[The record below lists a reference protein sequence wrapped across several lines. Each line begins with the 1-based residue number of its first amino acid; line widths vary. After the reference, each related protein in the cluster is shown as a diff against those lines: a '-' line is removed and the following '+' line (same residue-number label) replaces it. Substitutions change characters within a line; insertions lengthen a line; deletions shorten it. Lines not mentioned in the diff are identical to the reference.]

1 MHPVRMSQGTV
12 TGSNNRTCAGCDAIK
27 SEGTL
32 AVAMHFDAV
41 IIRRVTYASLL
52 IFHPSSFHPDWRL
65 SRIFKCI
72 LRCGSLG
79 FLLADARRK
88 KRRGIFPPPL
98 SYSNG
103 GWWADNVSE
112 KHSTVAQM
120 YSAAERFRENPI
132 SPYRFYLAN
141 QMRVHTV
148 RLECT
153 KSIRINLD

>member
-1 MHPVRMSQGTV
+1 MHLVRMSQGTV

-52 IFHPSSFHPDWRL
+52 IFHPSFFHPDWRL

-72 LRCGSLG
+72 LRCGSPHHRWDFFSRMREERKEEG
-79 FLLADARRK
+79 FSHRHSAIAMGD
-88 KRRGIFPPPL
+88 
-98 SYSNG
+98 G
-103 GWWADNVSE
+103 GQVSE

-141 QMRVHTV
+141 
-148 RLECT
+148 
-153 KSIRINLD
+153 